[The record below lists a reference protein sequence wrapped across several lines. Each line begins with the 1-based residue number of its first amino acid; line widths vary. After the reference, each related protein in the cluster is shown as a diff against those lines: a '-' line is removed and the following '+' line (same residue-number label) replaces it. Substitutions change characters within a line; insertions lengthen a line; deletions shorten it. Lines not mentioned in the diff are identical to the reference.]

1 MYDTALCGNA
11 EILGHSREPFFN
23 RAPEHF
29 CSHKHTPFKMEDHA
43 PAAVLGA
50 DGGYIAWNVF
60 EEYAKVGSIILKDT
74 VLRMLDA
81 LLAEKKTV
89 VTNLPAQGVV
99 SLTKQG
105 EQARYVLHTL
115 YASPVKRGENVE
127 IIEDL
132 IPIHGTTLEIRVPE
146 TVKTVRLVPENKELP
161 FTVKNGVCRFTIPEF
176 SCKQVTVL
184 EYNA

>member
-1 MYDTALCGNA
+1 MISVCALSTKIRISPAIIMPATTRSVFRRPSYVIYTDMYDTALCGNA

-99 SLTKQG
+99 S
-105 EQARYVLHTL
+105 
-115 YASPVKRGENVE
+115 
-127 IIEDL
+127 
-132 IPIHGTTLEIRVPE
+132 
-146 TVKTVRLVPENKELP
+146 
-161 FTVKNGVCRFTIPEF
+161 
-176 SCKQVTVL
+176 
-184 EYNA
+184 